1 LRILRLLQILR
12 LKEVGQLSGN
22 SIIGIRPGEVDADLA
37 KRAMRRI
44 SEYLASNPEA
54 EPIEVLG
61 EVGNDEALVVPRA
74 VAALLA
80 QVLGFLA
87 NGQGVQLMP
96 DDAMLTTQQAADL
109 MNVSRPYLIGLLE
122 TGTIPYQMV
131 GTHRR
136 IAFQDL
142 MEYIRQ
148 DDQRRREVLD
158 ELAELGEELN
168 EA

>member
-1 LRILRLLQILR
+1 MLRLLQILR
-12 LKEVGQLSGN
+12 LKEVCKLSGN

-109 MNVSRPYLIGLLE
+109 MNVSRPYLIGLLK
-122 TGTIPYQMV
+122 TGAIRHQMV

-136 IAFQDL
+136 IAFKDL

-148 DDQRRREVLD
+148 DDQRRRGVLD
-158 ELAELGEELN
+158 ELTELGEELN

>member
-1 LRILRLLQILR
+1 M
-12 LKEVGQLSGN
+12 SGN
-22 SIIGIRPGEVDADLA
+22 SVIGIRPGEVDADIA
-37 KRAMRRI
+37 RRAMRRI
-44 SEYLASNPEA
+44 SDYLASNPEA

-96 DDAMLTTQQAADL
+96 DNAMLTTQQAADL
-109 MNVSRPYLIGLLE
+109 LNVSRPYLIGLLE
-122 TGTIPYQMV
+122 GGRIPYQMV

-136 IAFQDL
+136 IAFKDL
-142 MEYIRQ
+142 LDYKRQ
-148 DDQRRREVLD
+148 DDRRRRGVLD
-158 ELAELGEELN
+158 ELAEIGEELSEN
-168 EA
+168 

>member
-1 LRILRLLQILR
+1 

-22 SIIGIRPGEVDADLA
+22 NIIGIRPGEVDADLA
-37 KRAMRRI
+37 MRAMRRI
-44 SEYLASNPEA
+44 SEYLASNPDA

-61 EVGNDEALVVPRA
+61 EIGDDEALVVPRA

-87 NGQGVQLMP
+87 NGQGVQLLP
-96 DDAMLTTQQAADL
+96 DSAMLTTQQAADV

-122 TGTIPYQMV
+122 ANAMPYKMV

-136 IAFQDL
+136 IAFKDL

-148 DDQRRREVLD
+148 DDQRRRQVLA
-158 ELAELGEELN
+158 ELTELGEELG

>member
-1 LRILRLLQILR
+1 
-12 LKEVGQLSGN
+12 
-22 SIIGIRPGEVDADLA
+22 
-37 KRAMRRI
+37 
-44 SEYLASNPEA
+44 
-54 EPIEVLG
+54 
-61 EVGNDEALVVPRA
+61 
-74 VAALLA
+74 
-80 QVLGFLA
+80 
-87 NGQGVQLMP
+87 MP

-122 TGTIPYQMV
+122 AGTISYQMV

-136 IAFQDL
+136 VAFKDL

-148 DDQRRREVLD
+148 DDQRRRGVLD

>member
-1 LRILRLLQILR
+1 MLQLLHILRLEEVSQLR
-12 LKEVGQLSGN
+12 VN

-37 KRAMRRI
+37 QRAMRRI

-54 EPIEVLG
+54 EPIEVFG
-61 EVGNDEALVVPRA
+61 EVGDNEALVVPRA

-122 TGTIPYQMV
+122 ASAMPYQKV
-131 GTHRR
+131 GSHRR
-136 IAFQDL
+136 IAFKDL

-148 DDQRRREVLD
+148 DEQRRRKVLD
-158 ELAELGEELN
+158 DLADLGEELGEE
-168 EA
+168 